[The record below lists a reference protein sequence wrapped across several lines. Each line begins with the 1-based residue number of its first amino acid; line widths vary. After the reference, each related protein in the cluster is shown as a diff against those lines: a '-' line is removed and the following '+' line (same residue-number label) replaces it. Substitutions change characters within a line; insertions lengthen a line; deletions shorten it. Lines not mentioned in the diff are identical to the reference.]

1 MIKYLY
7 GRYSLGISK
16 EQSYRSDLE
25 LLNDIN
31 NNKFDKD
38 KTKIL
43 RTLLEQSDDP
53 AIKKK
58 YEHYGYKG
66 GSTMKVLNGAYYV
79 TDKDGKKKSLAFF
92 LNNLNAWE
100 SYKANQ
106 SMKAFR
112 DKVLEDEDYR
122 RTLEKELKD

>member
-1 MIKYLY
+1 M
-7 GRYSLGISK
+7 
-16 EQSYRSDLE
+16 
-25 LLNDIN
+25 NDIN

-92 LNNLNAWE
+92 LNNLKAWE